1 MYHQI
6 VKGIL
11 RKGFQDISEGN
22 FEALLK
28 NFASNVH
35 FTFAGETALGANL
48 NNKEAVREWFQR
60 VHKIFPRLHIEAQ
73 SIDVTGFPWN
83 TVAAVKFR
91 VSDTLADGSRYENQ
105 GVQIVRI
112 VWGKVVDDHLQEDTL
127 YLSQILAK
135 LAAQGIPEANAAPFR

>member
-11 RKGFQDISEGN
+11 RKGFQDISQGN

-28 NFASNVH
+28 NFAPNVH
-35 FTFAGETALGANL
+35 FTFAGETALGANV

-60 VHKIFPRLHIEAQ
+60 VHKIFPKLKIEAQ
-73 SIDVTGFPWN
+73 TIDVTGFPWN
-83 TVAAVKFR
+83 TVAAVKFK
-91 VSDTLADGSRYENQ
+91 VSDTLADGTKYENQ
-105 GVQIVRI
+105 GVQIVKI
-112 VWGKVVDDHLQEDTL
+112 IWGKVVDDHLQEDTL

-135 LAAQGIPEANAAPFR
+135 LAVQGIQEAKLAPMR

>member
-11 RKGFQDISEGN
+11 RQGFQDISQGN
-22 FEALLK
+22 FDKLLE
-28 NFASNVH
+28 NFAQNVH
-35 FTFAGETALGANL
+35 FTFVGDTALGANV
-48 NNKEAVREWFQR
+48 NSKAAVREWFHR
-60 VHKIFPRLHIEAQ
+60 VHKIFPKLKIEAQ

-83 TVAAVKFR
+83 TVAAVKFK
-91 VSDTLADGSRYENQ
+91 VSDTLADGTKYENE
-105 GVQIVRI
+105 GVQIVKI

-135 LAAQGIPEANAAPFR
+135 LAAQGLPEASAAPMI